1 MPNVIRSN
9 DGRTSIK
16 GAREDQ
22 AAILVNGSL
31 SNDPA
36 TGRFQVEIPLEAL
49 QRAEI
54 FTNPYLPEYGKFTSG
69 VKRLET
75 KPGGQQWK
83 YSLYDFFPSV
93 RARYGKIFGLANVS
107 PPRHHHGSTH
117 PRPGVSGPG
126 ARRHCGQS
134 HRARTGQP
142 GQRNPQVCRA
152 EFQPVRCHSV
162 APPEPDRDGQSG
174 LAAAA
179 QC

>member
-107 PPRHHHGSTH
+107 PAPPSRVHSSATGCFWPRRSKALWTKPSCADWPARTTKSASM
-117 PRPGVSGPG
+117 PRGVSASSMSFCRP
-126 ARRHCGQS
+126 AR
-134 HRARTGQP
+134 A
-142 GQRNPQVCRA
+142 
-152 EFQPVRCHSV
+152 
-162 APPEPDRDGQSG
+162 
-174 LAAAA
+174 
-179 QC
+179 